1 MTASNPT
8 PIGNIRTACF
18 EPKEGQGNAS
28 RVNGGSKL
36 NYMFKGNVFF
46 SKRNPNH
53 SNVLFIRFA
62 LFRPRFFFIAPF
74 GIFFLRHPTRHSRTE
89 TFARSLVT
97 AALVARA
104 LVIFS
109 LVLLVTRGV
118 RLVTRDDSQLAFLT
132 ITPGKQA
139 CLARTHA
146 A

>member
-1 MTASNPT
+1 
-8 PIGNIRTACF
+8 
-18 EPKEGQGNAS
+18 
-28 RVNGGSKL
+28 
-36 NYMFKGNVFF
+36 MFFF

-53 SNVLFIRFA
+53 SLKLPVPFYPLCPLGFSGPA
-62 LFRPRFFFIAPF
+62 FFSLPPF